1 MSLPQSIPD
10 ERVGILFLASCL
22 VWLFW
27 GLWGAFSLRGLLK
40 KPCVRDVGYK
50 IGLSDFL
57 LLAFLSAITLWLSSQ
72 ISLALGRFTENDALI
87 TYGGTTCMNLLFILS
102 ACIFL
107 RFSDSK
113 PKIFCENP
121 SGFGALLSGAGEMFK
136 VFALLVGIV
145 GVWVLALNLFDLEV
159 KEQAAVEFFVD
170 LNSIWLKIAAIFT
183 LAVLAPIWEEIFFR
197 GFIYGALKKLCG
209 CAVAAIVTSVFFS
222 LIHASLYAFL
232 PIFFLSLFFILL
244 YEKSGDLRSSM
255 GAHSLFNLC
264 NAVGLIIQ
272 ANQNG

>member
-10 ERVGILFLASCL
+10 AAVEVLFLASCL

-27 GLWGAFSLRGLLK
+27 GVWGAFSLRGLLK
-40 KPCVRDVGYK
+40 KPRARDVGYK

-57 LLAFLSAITLWLSSQ
+57 LLAFLSVITLWLSSQ
-72 ISLALGRFTENDALI
+72 ISLALGRFTENNALI
-87 TYGGTTCMNLLFILS
+87 TYGGTTCMNILFILS
-102 ACIFL
+102 ACVFL

-113 PKIFCENP
+113 PKIFCEKT
-121 SGFGALLSGAGEMFK
+121 SSFGTLLSGAGEMFK
-136 VFALLVGIV
+136 AFALLVGIV
-145 GVWVLALNLFDLEV
+145 ALWVFALSLFDLEI

-170 LNSIWLKIAAIFT
+170 LNSIGLKIAAIFT

-209 CAVAAIVTSVFFS
+209 CAAAAIITSVFFS

-264 NAVGLIIQ
+264 NAIGLIIQ